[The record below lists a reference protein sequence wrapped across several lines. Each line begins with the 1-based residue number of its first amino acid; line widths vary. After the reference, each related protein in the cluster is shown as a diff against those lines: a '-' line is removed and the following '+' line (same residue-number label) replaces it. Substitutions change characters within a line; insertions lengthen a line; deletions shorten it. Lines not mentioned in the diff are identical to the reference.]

1 MMALEQLP
9 YPVSQTTATS
19 SIGRPRAGRRWHPL
33 ALGGLAVFGL
43 LIVLSL
49 AAPLLTP
56 YDPTAQE
63 LRARL
68 QPPSWAHPLGTDQ
81 LGRDVLSRLLY
92 GGRFALGIT
101 TIAVAIAGLLGGL
114 IGLSVGWLGGLA
126 DEAAMRL
133 IDLLIALPEIVV
145 GLVLAA
151 LLPVGPATLL
161 LALTVTAWTPT
172 ARLARALV
180 RDLRPQPYIE
190 AATALG
196 LPQWRIVLR
205 HLLPNLL
212 GPLLAALFLRF
223 GQTLLT
229 VAGLSYLG
237 LGAQPPTVDWGTMLA
252 DAMPYMQRAPTLIL
266 APGLTIV
273 GAALSVLLAGQ
284 GLMLTFDAQQ
294 RGSWDTVRGNVRRAG
309 DV

>member
-114 IGLSVGWLGGLA
+114 IGLSVGWLGG
-126 DEAAMRL
+126 
-133 IDLLIALPEIVV
+133 
-145 GLVLAA
+145 
-151 LLPVGPATLL
+151 LPVGPATLL